1 MTHKYAVGAALL
13 AGLIASPGLAFE
25 PIISPADEHLIV
37 EPIGNV
43 HQVLATRE
51 QTDGQLGIIILGDS
65 EAGSGPGPAI
75 THAREAEYWYILEG
89 TYEIHVGEQVIEGG
103 PGTFVAV
110 DAGQPHGY
118 IAKTPG
124 KLLAIFSP
132 GSYEHFFID
141 WADKKLE
148 RGPELGKLE
157 NSYGVTRP
165 PRP

>member
-1 MTHKYAVGAALL
+1 MIMRFALAAALL
-13 AGLIASPGLAFE
+13 AGFAASPAVAFD
-25 PIISPADEHLIV
+25 PIVSLADEHLTV

-51 QTDGQLGIIILGDS
+51 QTGGQLGIIILGDS

-75 THAREAEYWYILEG
+75 TPAREAEYWYVLEG
-89 TYEIHVGEQVIEGG
+89 TYEFHIGDKVVEGG

-110 DAGQPHGY
+110 AAGEPHGY
-118 IAKTPG
+118 IAKTAG

-132 GSYEHFFID
+132 GGYEHFFMD
-141 WADKKLE
+141 WAGMALE